1 MPDDTNTDNDTICSS
16 DDTIRSSECEHP
28 LTSQLAKILAI
39 LPDRLIS
46 RGVEGV
52 IAALHEVRHI
62 ERHCRNHPA
71 AASVQA
77 VELLDNAHR
86 LDTIVQRYLG
96 ELSRATAKA
105 QRDTAEREL
114 DAAKSILLESLGL
127 DESTIEAA
135 ARLAA
140 GAPLPSGHVDPTPNP
155 LVVRLAEVLT
165 GCPMSSTELA
175 ETRVTR
181 AAAAILSWLADPK
194 VPAVKLAP
202 WLPSMPEDHDGEGL
216 PPMVSRETVATLMD
230 DLRTD
235 LIEATGLGPDASF
248 KDIIQAAQC
257 AFRQRSDLA
266 LALGYGNGDIPDWST
281 LMDLVGR
288 VRSDADEVPAK
299 LKAALLLA
307 DETSLGAA
315 LRHAGELTSSLARA
329 AAQAVQGKE
338 RLERLAGALGLSPD
352 AEYKR
357 VLARAQG
364 LVSVENDREDHGK
377 RAIEACRVDLAGAL
391 GFGDSQPWEILL
403 GLVKTGAAA
412 YAKLCMAI
420 NEEQLLPDEPASDTI
435 VKPVLRTLRRARR
448 RDEVWVQL
456 REALRLPAGTSLE
469 EAVRYTA
476 ALSQVAP
483 KAAAEAPADAQ
494 TLANARRRDLAAALI
509 VGDDEPWG
517 KLVDRVKGMVKQHSL
532 DRIQMEGALR
542 SLHDREQFRFKM
554 ASAMDL
560 PAMTSEVELVDIAR
574 QATIALRARSGD
586 AKKPLLGIEHSK
598 LLAILDPQGKHS
610 LSLEDLYDLVVI
622 LAKAEAP
629 ASSNCFSDYEVAKL
643 LHESGRPAA
652 KAGQSVSG
660 VTAFVGWS
668 DLTCVVRA
676 GRLWSARNLMNA
688 AFVGDAPAPAGS
700 TVLCKEAVAR
710 AIHLAERETIDRGWV
725 LNPTG
730 KPWIEFDD
738 LGEAARAGR
747 MRQAEALEIA
757 KIALWV
763 WDK

>member
-202 WLPSMPEDHDGEGL
+202 WLPSMPEDHDG
-216 PPMVSRETVATLMD
+216 
-230 DLRTD
+230 
-235 LIEATGLGPDASF
+235 
-248 KDIIQAAQC
+248 
-257 AFRQRSDLA
+257 
-266 LALGYGNGDIPDWST
+266 
-281 LMDLVGR
+281 
-288 VRSDADEVPAK
+288 
-299 LKAALLLA
+299 
-307 DETSLGAA
+307 
-315 LRHAGELTSSLARA
+315 
-329 AAQAVQGKE
+329 
-338 RLERLAGALGLSPD
+338 
-352 AEYKR
+352 
-357 VLARAQG
+357 
-364 LVSVENDREDHGK
+364 
-377 RAIEACRVDLAGAL
+377 
-391 GFGDSQPWEILL
+391 
-403 GLVKTGAAA
+403 
-412 YAKLCMAI
+412 
-420 NEEQLLPDEPASDTI
+420 
-435 VKPVLRTLRRARR
+435 
-448 RDEVWVQL
+448 
-456 REALRLPAGTSLE
+456 E

-700 TVLCKEAVAR
+700 TVLSREAVAR
-710 AIHLAERETIDRGWV
+710 AIHLAERTAIDRGWV